1 MFAITLLIGFTAISR
16 SVTPLV
22 INAQAGIQWTKC
34 AEKCPI
40 GGKMVCGSDENT
52 YQSVCHLEKQSC
64 ETKIPLKVI
73 YPSACGCPKE
83 CKKNYN
89 PVCAT
94 LSTSE
99 KDKTF
104 PNMCEYK
111 RVRCQMKLKDKLL
124 VFKKKG
130 PCKKMAKC
138 PPGCR
143 DIYAPVCGKDDKTYS
158 SVCALKLAYCK
169 NNKKMGISKIG
180 KCDRERCPEDCPV
193 NYEPICGSDGL
204 WHPGECEMKLT
215 ACRKGTFIK
224 QVKRKRAKKTCGS
237 KKCVAY
243 CPQQPK
249 PVCGGDGVT
258 YTNKCQMMK
267 ENCEKGK
274 KVKVFSDKPCAD
286 NNHSK
291 KK

>member
-1 MFAITLLIGFTAISR
+1 MTEEEVFSALFFDNEECEIESLFILSNSAETIFISADFMQAFNGQNVQK
-16 SVTPLV
+16 SAQLV
-22 INAQAGIQWTKC
+22 
-34 AEKCPI
+34 EKWC
-40 GGKMVCGSDENT
+40 V
-52 YQSVCHLEKQSC
+52 
-64 ETKIPLKVI
+64 
-73 YPSACGCPKE
+73 GCPKE

-111 RVRCQMKLKDKLL
+111 RVRCQMKLKNKLL